1 MTRKSLR
8 CRPIGVALAGALVL
22 LSACGHM
29 PVTSMVKLART
40 DFATVDPAE
49 LRVAVKLP
57 QTVRPRRDGVR
68 LRVTVKTGS
77 GPAQVEEFVLR
88 DLNDAG
94 ELMALRAEVEPGTAI
109 YAFRLDPND
118 LARVQAFRAA
128 ALQRQASGARSSL
141 TLGVGAEACRVAA
154 VEDGPIYLT
163 TYLKTAPTRD
173 YIPLMRDVDLRA
185 AVLRTA
191 GAGTTGADL
200 AAKLPPCR

>member
-128 ALQRQASGARSSL
+128 ALQRQASGARARSRS
-141 TLGVGAEACRVAA
+141 ASAPRPAA
-154 VEDGPIYLT
+154 
-163 TYLKTAPTRD
+163 
-173 YIPLMRDVDLRA
+173 
-185 AVLRTA
+185 
-191 GAGTTGADL
+191 
-200 AAKLPPCR
+200 LPPSRMGRFISPRISRRRRRGITSH